1 MRHMNRALDL
11 LRNGSS
17 AFLSENSN
25 KADQISHVV
34 AKTEKQLQY
43 RSQLFLF
50 LEIRQRRKILRIKS
64 HLGFFLCL
72 VANRE

>member
-1 MRHMNRALDL
+1 MREKLCLAQEHNAVYPDRGTD
-11 LRNGSS
+11 GSS

-25 KADQISHVV
+25 KADQISQVV

-50 LEIRQRRKILRIKS
+50 
-64 HLGFFLCL
+64 
-72 VANRE
+72 